1 MKFANKSG
9 STASIHCPGHITVVT
24 PFHSQNSIDPAW
36 KSRSRLLVIRSI
48 VLPLLSVACVFVVY
62 SAIFLAHG
70 PKWTAQKE
78 DFSRDTLKED
88 RRFLDSLFENMN
100 CDDGAGRKSSLAL
113 IQQIDNAG
121 RSESYPKTVPRAML
135 VVNTEIV
142 RRGALVHSEAAKR
155 KRQNITSWRRHA
167 EVL

>member
-1 MKFANKSG
+1 M
-9 STASIHCPGHITVVT
+9 
-24 PFHSQNSIDPAW
+24 
-36 KSRSRLLVIRSI
+36 
-48 VLPLLSVACVFVVY
+48 VY

-100 CDDGAGRKSSLAL
+100 CDDGARRRKSSLAL

-142 RRGALVHSEAAKR
+142 RRGALVHSEPAKR
-155 KRQNITSWRRHA
+155 KRQNITSRRRHA
-167 EVL
+167 EAL

>member
-1 MKFANKSG
+1 MKLANMSG
-9 STASIHCPGHITVVT
+9 GTPSMRCPGHITVT
-24 PFHSQNSIDPAW
+24 PFHSQNSIYPVRKAG
-36 KSRSRLLVIRSI
+36 SHFLVIRSL
-48 VLPLLSVACVFVVY
+48 VFPLLSAACVFVVY

-70 PKWTAQKE
+70 PKGTAQKG

-88 RRFLDSLFENMN
+88 RRFLDSLFEKMN
-100 CDDGAGRKSSLAL
+100 CDNGTARESSLAL
-113 IQQIDNAG
+113 IQKIDNAG
-121 RSESYPKTVPRAML
+121 RSESNPKTVPRAML

-142 RRGALVHSEAAKR
+142 RRGALVHSEPAKR